1 MTGIATSVIHPARRY
16 EAGKATSVDDA
27 LVVEEILNISVN
39 GAPYTITMRTPGFE
53 AMHTRGILLTENV
66 YTDRG
71 ADPSFTIT
79 ARNEQGFIT
88 AVNVDIPADRLQPGI
103 AQQRNLLSVSSCGM
117 CGKYEMA
124 LDLDGTL
131 ALDAQLDAALV
142 KPMFDEMAMH
152 QHNFNHTGGC
162 HAAALFD
169 IQGQFLDCKEDIGRH
184 NAVDKVIGSLLM
196 QHRLDEAAALLVSG
210 RVSYEIVNKAFR
222 AGIPILCSVSAPST
236 MAVDYC
242 RQAGITLL
250 AFCRKD
256 KFTVYTHEDRLVNGS
271 AG

>member
-1 MTGIATSVIHPARRY
+1 MPGTATSVNYSATRY
-16 EAGKATSVDDA
+16 EAGIPASVEDA
-27 LVVEEILNISVN
+27 LVVEEILSIAVN
-39 GAPYTITMRTPGFE
+39 GSPYTITMRTPGFE
-53 AMHTRGILLTENV
+53 EEHTRGILLTENV

-71 ADPSFTIT
+71 ADPAFSIS
-79 ARNEQGFIT
+79 ARNEQGYIT
-88 AVNVDIPADRLQPGI
+88 AVHVDIPANLLQPGI

-131 ALDAQLDAALV
+131 APGGQLNASLV
-142 KPMFDEMAMH
+142 KPMFDEMAVH
-152 QHNFNHTGGC
+152 QHNFTQTGGC

-169 IQGQFLDCKEDIGRH
+169 IHGQYLDSKEDIGRH

-196 QHRLDEAAALLVSG
+196 QHRLDQASVLLVSG

-256 KFTVYTHEDRLVNGS
+256 KFTVYTHEERL
-271 AG
+271 AR